1 MSSTPVIPPSLVP
14 EDGRFGAGPSR
25 VRAAQVDALR
35 DAGATLLGTSHRQAP
50 VKDLVARVQEQ
61 LGEFFSLPEGY
72 EIVLGLGGS
81 STFWDAAAFGLVS
94 SRAEH
99 LSFGEFGAK
108 FASVTDR
115 APFLEP
121 SVVVE
126 APAGSRPEG
135 PRVAAGVDV
144 YAWPQN
150 ETSTGVAMPVRRVHG
165 DQGAL
170 TVVDAT
176 SAAGG
181 MAVDLAETDVYY
193 FSPQKNFGSDGGIW
207 FAAFSPAA
215 LERVEQVAASQRWIP
230 DVLSLATAVENS
242 RKHQTYNTPALAG
255 LVMLDEQLRWF
266 LDQGG
271 LPWTAA
277 RTAETSALVYDW
289 AEHSDV
295 AHPFVAEAAH
305 RSPVVC
311 TVDFDDAVDAAR
323 IAAVLRAN
331 GVVDVEPY
339 RKLGRNQLRIATFAS
354 VPPEDV
360 RALLACIDWTVAHGL
375 D

>member
-1 MSSTPVIPPSLVP
+1 MTDLPVIPPHLLP

-25 VRAAQVDALR
+25 VRPEQLGALAR
-35 DAGATLLGTSHRQAP
+35 AGTTLLGTSHRQAP
-50 VKDLVARVQEQ
+50 VKDLVARIQERLAEF
-61 LGEFFSLPEGY
+61 LGLPAGY
-72 EIVLGLGGS
+72 EIVLGTGGAS
-81 STFWDAAAFGLVS
+81 VFWDSAAFGLVR

-99 LSFGEFGAK
+99 PAFGELGAK

-115 APFLEP
+115 APFLER
-121 SVVVE
+121 SVVLE
-126 APAGSRPEG
+126 APAGSRPEE
-135 PRVAAGVDV
+135 PRILPDVDV

-150 ETSTGVAMPVRRVHG
+150 ETSTGVAMPVRRVVA
-165 DQGAL
+165 DDAL

-181 MAVDLAETDVYY
+181 MAVEIAETDVYY

-215 LERVEQVAASQRWIP
+215 LERVERLSASGRWVP
-230 DVLSLATAVENS
+230 DVLSLAAAVENS

-255 LVMLDEQLRWF
+255 LVMLDEQLGW
-266 LDQGG
+266 LLEQGG
-271 LPWTAA
+271 MPWAAA
-277 RTAETSALVYDW
+277 RTAETSGLVYDW
-289 AEHSDV
+289 AEGSEH
-295 AHPFVAEAAH
+295 ARPFVADPAH

-311 TVDFDDAVDAAR
+311 TVDFDAAVDAAR
-323 IAAVLRAN
+323 VASVLRAN
-331 GVVDVEPY
+331 GVLDVEPY

-360 RALLACIDWTVAHGL
+360 RALLRCIDWAVGELA
-375 D
+375 

>member
-1 MSSTPVIPPSLVP
+1 MTSTPVIPAHLLP

-25 VRAAQVDALR
+25 VRPEQLAALAR
-35 DAGATLLGTSHRQAP
+35 EGTRLLGTSHRQDP
-50 VKDLVARVQEQ
+50 VKDLVARVQTGLAQ
-61 LGEFFSLPEGY
+61 FFDLPAGY
-72 EIVLGLGGS
+72 EMVLGLGGA
-81 STFWDAAAFGLVS
+81 STFWDSAAFSLVR

-99 LSFGEFGAK
+99 LVFGEFGAK

-115 APFLEP
+115 APFLER
-121 SVVVE
+121 SHVIE
-126 APAGSRPEG
+126 ARAGSRPAG
-135 PRVAAGVDV
+135 PRPEAGVDV

-150 ETSTGVAMPVRRVHG
+150 ETSTGVAMPVRRVPV
-165 DQGAL
+165 DDAL

-181 MAVDLAETDVYY
+181 MAVDLAQTDVYY

-215 LERVEQVAASQRWIP
+215 LERVERLAASDRWIP

-255 LVMLDEQLRWF
+255 LVMLDEQVRW
-266 LDQGG
+266 LNEQGG
-271 LPWTAA
+271 LQWAAA
-277 RTAETSALVYDW
+277 RTAQSSSLVYEW
-289 AEHSDV
+289 AESSPV
-295 AHPFVAEAAH
+295 AHPFVAEPEH

-323 IAAVLRAN
+323 VAGVLRAN
-331 GVVDVEPY
+331 GVVDVDPY

-354 VPPEDV
+354 VPPSDV
-360 RALLACIDWTVAHGL
+360 RALLECIDWIVAEL
-375 D
+375 A

>member
-1 MSSTPVIPPSLVP
+1 MTDLPVIPPHLLP

-25 VRAAQVDALR
+25 VRPEQLGALAR
-35 DAGATLLGTSHRQAP
+35 AGTTLLGTSHRQAP
-50 VKDLVARVQEQ
+50 VKDLVARIQERLAEF
-61 LGEFFSLPEGY
+61 LGLPAGY
-72 EIVLGLGGS
+72 EIVLGTGGAS
-81 STFWDAAAFGLVS
+81 VFWDSAAFGLVR

-99 LSFGEFGAK
+99 LAFGEFGAK

-115 APFLEP
+115 APFLER
-121 SVVVE
+121 SVVLE

-135 PRVAAGVDV
+135 PRILQDVDV

-150 ETSTGVAMPVRRVHG
+150 ETSTGVAMPVRRVVA
-165 DQGAL
+165 DDAL

-181 MAVDLAETDVYY
+181 MAVEIAETDVYY

-215 LERVEQVAASQRWIP
+215 LERVERLSASGRWVP
-230 DVLSLATAVENS
+230 DVLSLAAAVENS

-255 LVMLDEQLRWF
+255 LVMLDEQLGW
-266 LDQGG
+266 LLEQGG
-271 LPWTAA
+271 MPWAAA
-277 RTAETSALVYDW
+277 RTAETSGLVYDW
-289 AEHSDV
+289 AEASEH
-295 AHPFVAEAAH
+295 AQPFVADPAH

-311 TVDFDDAVDAAR
+311 TVDFDAAVDAAR
-323 IAAVLRAN
+323 VASALRAN
-331 GVVDVEPY
+331 GVLDVEPY

-360 RALLACIDWTVAHGL
+360 RALLRCIDWAVGELA
-375 D
+375 